1 MYMENF
7 EKEAPNSRAEKES
20 SFYYISPR
28 AQNSKQLKLLFFLHR
43 LKKCRKLHASYQDT
57 FIKSIFYF
65 HKYKISTT
73 LYFQL
78 IQFIHWKS
86 IM

>member
-28 AQNSKQLKLLFFLHR
+28 AQNSKQLKLLFFCIALKNVKNCMLLTKR
-43 LKKCRKLHASYQDT
+43 LS
-57 FIKSIFYF
+57 
-65 HKYKISTT
+65 
-73 LYFQL
+73 
-78 IQFIHWKS
+78 
-86 IM
+86 